1 MLAKDIMTREV
12 ITVPAKT
19 LVEDVSTLLVQ
30 HRISATP
37 VVDTKGH
44 VLGIV
49 SEADLMSKK
58 GKQAREIMSKRVVS
72 VAEDASV
79 SEIASTMIT
88 NCVNR
93 VPVMRGDAM
102 VGIVSRADIV
112 RAIAL
117 GEHIALQSPM
127 YDL

>member
-12 ITVPAKT
+12 ITVRPQT
-19 LVEDVSTLLVQ
+19 PIEDVSTVLVQ

-37 VVDTKGH
+37 VIDTDGK

-49 SEADLMSKK
+49 SEADILSKK
-58 GKQAREIMSKRVVS
+58 GKQARTIMSKRVVS
-72 VAEDASV
+72 VAEDTSV

-93 VPVMRGDAM
+93 VPVMHGDQM

-117 GEHIALQSPM
+117 GEHVAIHSPI